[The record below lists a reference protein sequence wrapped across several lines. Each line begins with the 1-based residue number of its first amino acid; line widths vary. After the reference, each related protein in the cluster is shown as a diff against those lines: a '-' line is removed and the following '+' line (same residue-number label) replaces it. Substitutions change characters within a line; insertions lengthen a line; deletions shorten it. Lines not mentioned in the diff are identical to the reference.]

1 MYNIYKCRLDIL
13 NSLRFWLVELFP
25 GSLSYYHWFI
35 ANDKLLSGFC
45 LLIIPNLL
53 GLTLRWEYSE
63 IWQVAVLIIQHLN
76 KRISACAPWYQ
87 VCQLRLTVWTIAMP
101 YAYPYYQPALELFV
115 LITFVGPFHR
125 GTLYWVKDYVP
136 APRPQSLVVHR
147 QKAAA
152 GVVRAVTG
160 RGPPWQDSQVK
171 VGKGGSVC
179 WGFCFVLL
187 FWMLYDVLDFWKK
200 KQNRVAESSMC
211 LWKCLIV
218 FTAYCIMCIYEKN
231 VKNVCIYIIIYV
243 YIIHST

>member
-160 RGPPWQDSQVK
+160 RGPPWHNSQVK
-171 VGKGGSVC
+171 VGK
-179 WGFCFVLL
+179 
-187 FWMLYDVLDFWKK
+187 
-200 KQNRVAESSMC
+200 RR
-211 LWKCLIV
+211 KCLLSFLFHLV
-218 FTAYCIMCIYEKN
+218 FKNALWRSGIFGKKTKPGCWELYVLVEMSHCFYCILYNVHICKNCMYIYN
-231 VKNVCIYIIIYV
+231 
-243 YIIHST
+243 T